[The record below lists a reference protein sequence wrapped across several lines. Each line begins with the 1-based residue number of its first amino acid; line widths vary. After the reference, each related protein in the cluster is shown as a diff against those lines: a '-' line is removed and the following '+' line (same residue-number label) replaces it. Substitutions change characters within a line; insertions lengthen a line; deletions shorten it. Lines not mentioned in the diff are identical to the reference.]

1 MGQPINS
8 ADILVLL
15 GEMVEMASG
24 YADQCEESLE
34 HDDAFLLRLAYDE
47 LFYLRKR
54 VAKLD
59 EKLLDLEERIRAKAK
74 PSRPQKRTQRQRSS
88 ERFKTSLQ
96 LVGAGQKPGGRL
108 INNRQATNNCS

>member
-8 ADILVLL
+8 ADNVVLL

-24 YADQCEESLE
+24 YADQYEESLK

-54 VAKLD
+54 AAKLD
-59 EKLLDLEERIRAKAK
+59 ENLLDLEERIRAKAK
-74 PSRPQKRTQRQRSS
+74 PSRPQKRTQRQRSN
-88 ERFKTSLQ
+88 EDFKTSFQ
-96 LVGAGQKPGGRL
+96 LVGAGQNLAGD
-108 INNRQATNNCS
+108 